1 MKLSF
6 ESIIATVAS
15 AASLM
20 GINAATPT
28 VHWEVVDNYGSGRD
42 TYYIQRLTITEPS
55 QLNKLCFNEFARQ
68 MEMVNPADT
77 IYEIIP
83 GYYCI
88 ESSRFADADAPLV
101 VDIKTKG
108 WIQSIN
114 YAPDGF
120 HNVAAD
126 GTVTPVSHTRASLVV
141 EPHRRNYPGRDVM
154 VYADSIYRF
163 NQSLA
168 GARDLTPYDIVPSF
182 KKVTLTG
189 GTYTHSRPVQGSLIR
204 HENPEFYRIT
214 LPAEG
219 AAVVEAASPEA
230 LSMAYTVL
238 NEQLLK
244 PNGGTLPAAVIEDYP
259 DFHYRGLMLDV
270 ARNFYSVDELKKL
283 VGKMA
288 EMRMNRLHFHVTD
301 DEAWR
306 LEIPDLPE
314 LTEVGARRG
323 YTTDE
328 HDYLV
333 QLFAGDGN
341 PDTKEGT
348 ANGFISRAEFIDFLR
363 YCNELGI
370 KVIPEIESP
379 GHARAAIKAMEAR
392 YRRTG
397 DDTYRLR
404 EDGDTSVYTSAQAF
418 HDNLMNPALP
428 GPYRFLEKVFN
439 EIALMYDEAGVTLP
453 AIHIGGDEVP
463 EGAWDGSPAAQKM
476 CAELGISGRHL
487 VQGEFGRR
495 VAAILKKKGIPMMG
509 WQEVGVGY
517 DDDFNAEVAPVT
529 MGVNCWTSSA
539 DPKQNKALRALRAGF
554 PVIISNVDRFYMDML
569 YTHHPMER
577 GLYWGGTVD
586 EFTSLG
592 GYPYEIC
599 PVDSTC
605 KASILGL
612 QGQLF
617 GETIRNNA
625 IVESHLFP
633 KSLGLAERAWNAN
646 PTYDNAEFNKVI
658 YTKVLPSLDRDGVNY
673 HLRAPGIMVENGKM
687 LMNAAYPGGEIR
699 YTLDGTEP
707 DSLSALY
714 EGETVLPDGVSEI
727 RARYYYNGKESMTS
741 LLYLNK

>member
-1 MKLSF
+1 MTLK
-6 ESIIATVAS
+6 SIITAVACS
-15 AASLM
+15 AVALPVFS
-20 GINAATPT
+20 GTPS

-42 TYYIQRLTITEPS
+42 TYYIQRLTITNPS
-55 QLNKLCFNEFARQ
+55 SLNKLCFNEFARK
-68 MEMVNPADT
+68 MRTVNPADT

-88 ESSRFADADAPLV
+88 ESSRFADGDSTLV
-101 VDIKTKG
+101 VDIRTNG

-126 GTVTPVSHTRASLVV
+126 GTVTGIPHTRASLVV
-141 EPHRRNYPGRDVM
+141 EPSRRNYPGRDVM
-154 VYADSIYRF
+154 VYADSVYRF
-163 NQSLA
+163 NQTLQA
-168 GARDLTPYDIVPSF
+168 PRELTPYDIVPSF
-182 KKVTLTG
+182 KSVTLTG
-189 GTYTHSRPVQGSLIR
+189 GTFVNNKPKQGALIQ
-204 HENPEFYRIT
+204 HPNKEFYRIT
-214 LPAEG
+214 LPAGG
-219 AAVVEAASPEA
+219 AALVEAASPEA
-230 LSMAYTVL
+230 LAMANL
-238 NEQLLK
+238 ILDEMLLA
-244 PNGGTLPAAVIEDYP
+244 PNNGTLPAAVIEDYP
-259 DFHYRGLMLDV
+259 DFPHRGLMLDV
-270 ARNFYSVDELKKL
+270 ARNFYSTDELKKL
-283 VGKMA
+283 VKEMA
-288 EMRMNRLHFHVTD
+288 LMRMNKLHFHVTD

-306 LEIPDLPE
+306 LEIPGLPE
-314 LTEVGARRG
+314 LTDLGARRG

-328 HDYLV
+328 HEYLV

-348 ANGFISRAEFIDFLR
+348 ANGYITREEFIDFLK
-363 YCNELGI
+363 YCKELGVD
-370 KVIPEIESP
+370 VIPEIESP
-379 GHARAAIKAMEAR
+379 GHARAAVKAMEAR

-397 DDTYRLR
+397 DDFYRLR

-428 GPYRFLEKVFN
+428 GPYRFMDKVFD
-439 EIALMYDEAGVTLP
+439 EIIAMYKDAGVELT

-463 EGAWDGSPAAQKM
+463 EGAWDGSPSAQKM

-487 VQGEFGRR
+487 TQGEFGRR
-495 VAAILKKKGIPMMG
+495 IAKILKEKNVPMMG
-509 WQEVGVGY
+509 WQDVGVGY
-517 DDDFNAEVAPVT
+517 DDEFNAEVAPVT
-529 MGVNCWTSSA
+529 YGVQCWTASA
-539 DPKQNKALRALRAGF
+539 IPEQNKALRALRAGF

-605 KASILGL
+605 RAQIIGL

-617 GETIRNNA
+617 GETIRNNE

-633 KSLGLAERAWNAN
+633 KSFGLAERAWNAN
-646 PTYDNAEFNKVI
+646 RTYNDADFNKVV
-658 YTKVLPSLDRDGVNY
+658 YTRLLPVLDSQKIEW
-673 HLRAPGIMVENGKM
+673 HLRMPGVIVENGKI
-687 LMNAAYPGGEIR
+687 LMNTPYEGGEIR

-707 DSLSALY
+707 SATSALY
-714 EGETVLPDGVSEI
+714 TGEIPLPDGVNEI
-727 RARYYYNGKESMTS
+727 RARYYYDGKESLTS
-741 LLYLNK
+741 LLYVK